1 MIHYSL
7 KCAEGHSFDS
17 WFQSAAAFDKLA
29 AAGMVSCSVCGGT
42 RVEKAV
48 MAPRVRPGRK
58 AVSAVGEPDAAPG
71 TAVQPPRQA
80 AAKAPGQEA
89 PAAKGAG
96 MLSRPAGEVEKAL
109 AELRRKVEANSD
121 YVGDRFVKEA
131 RAMHLGEAP
140 ERAIHGE
147 ARLEDAK
154 ELIEEGVP
162 VLPLPFRPGRKTN

>member
-1 MIHYSL
+1 MIQYSL

-29 AAGMVSCSVCGGT
+29 AAGMVSCAVCGGT
-42 RVEKAV
+42 GVKKAI

-58 AVSAVGEPDAAPG
+58 AVSAVGEPEP
-71 TAVQPPRQA
+71 QA
-80 AAKAPGQEA
+80 AAPAAAAPSVSLPA
-89 PAAKGAG
+89 PAAAQAG
-96 MLSRPAGEVEKAL
+96 PGLLSRPSGEVEKAI
-109 AELRRKVEANSD
+109 AELRRKVEENSD
-121 YVGDRFVKEA
+121 YVGDRFVREA

-147 ARLEDAK
+147 AKLEDAR

-162 VLPLPFRPGRKTN
+162 VLPLPFRPGRKAN

>member
-1 MIHYSL
+1 MIQYSL

-29 AAGMVSCSVCGGT
+29 AAGLVSCAVCGGT
-42 RVEKAV
+42 GVKKAV

-58 AVSAVGEPDAAPG
+58 AVSGVGEPEP
-71 TAVQPPRQA
+71 QA
-80 AAKAPGQEA
+80 AAAPSASVPA
-89 PAAKGAG
+89 PVPAQAG
-96 MLSRPAGEVEKAL
+96 PGLLSRPSGEVEKAI
-109 AELRRKVEANSD
+109 AELRRKVEENSD
-121 YVGDRFVKEA
+121 YVGDRFVQEA

-147 ARLEDAK
+147 AKLEDAR

-162 VLPLPFRPGRKTN
+162 VLPLPFRPGRKAN